1 MSTNLRTILYQT
13 WGRFHEKYHY
23 PPERTN
29 KLDLS
34 KAGSSPPQQGL
45 LFIVFSQRNV
55 CCVKLWVC
63 KLWCTLV
70 CAA

>member
-13 WGRFHEKYHY
+13 SKGGRFHEKYHY

-34 KAGSSPPQQGL
+34 KAGTSPPQQGL
-45 LFIVFSQRNV
+45 LFFVFSTAKRV
-55 CCVKLWVC
+55 LC
-63 KLWCTLV
+63 KTV
-70 CAA
+70 GV

>member
-34 KAGSSPPQQGL
+34 KAGTSPPQQGL
-45 LFIVFSQRNV
+45 LFLFFHSE
-55 CCVKLWVC
+55 
-63 KLWCTLV
+63 T
-70 CAA
+70 CAV